1 MKKWQGNDGFVVVHL
16 PIQSSV
22 GVGGLEPPTS
32 ASQTRRASRLRYTPA
47 DKSIIRTM
55 GKRQDIARFLFRS
68 AAYRVCMLILMLGAA
83 ACQAGESPATIVP
96 LEPTHTQ
103 TTVMPAVHH
112 TDSVTAIAL
121 NAASATPTAQE
132 PTPTPRI
139 ALTSIDCRHAGGQV
153 FSEAL
158 FSEHLGEDLRYLLY
172 LPPCY
177 HENLTEGYPVTY
189 LLHGLSYAQD
199 QWVRLGVAEQM
210 DALISE
216 GRIAPFI
223 IVMPTEARFQPPL
236 NSAFADA
243 LVQELIP
250 FVDQQYRT
258 LPERAYRAIGGL
270 SRGAAWA
277 VHLGFEH
284 PHLFS
289 RVGAHSLPLFEVDG
303 GRLDGWL
310 AATPD
315 TGLPDFFIDIGRS
328 DPERWS
334 AQNFADRLN
343 AHHIPHTWYLF
354 NGGHTEAYWSTH
366 LELYLHWYAQD
377 WYKNSLNNQ
386 VK

>member
-16 PIQSSV
+16 PIQPSV

-32 ASQTRRASRLRYTPA
+32 ASQTRRAGRLRYTPA

-55 GKRQDIARFLFRS
+55 GKRQDIVHVLFQN
-68 AAYRVCMLILMLGAA
+68 AAYLVCVLILMFSGA

-96 LEPTHTQ
+96 LEPAPAQ
-103 TTVMPAVHH
+103 TTAMPVALH
-112 TDSVTAIAL
+112 TASVTPIAL
-121 NAASATPTAQE
+121 EAVSATPTAQE
-132 PTPTPRI
+132 PSPTPGI
-139 ALTSIDCRHAGGQV
+139 TMTSIDCRFAGGQV
-153 FSEAL
+153 LSEAL
-158 FSEHLGEDLRYLLY
+158 FSEHLGEDLHYLLY

-177 HENLTEGYPVTY
+177 HEGLTEDYPVTY
-189 LLHGLSYAQD
+189 LLHGLSYTQD

-310 AATPD
+310 AETPD
-315 TGLPDFFIDIGRS
+315 AGLPDFFIDIGRS

-334 AQNFADRLN
+334 AQNFADLLN
-343 AHHIPHTWYLF
+343 AYHIPHTWYLF

-377 WYKNSLNNQ
+377 WY
-386 VK
+386 

>member
-16 PIQSSV
+16 PIQPSV

-32 ASQTRRASRLRYTPA
+32 ASQTRRAGRLRYTPA

-55 GKRQDIARFLFRS
+55 CKRQDTVLVLFQS
-68 AAYRVCMLILMLGAA
+68 AAYLACVLILMFSAA

-96 LEPTHTQ
+96 LEPAPAQ
-103 TTVMPAVHH
+103 TTGVPVAPH
-112 TDSVTAIAL
+112 TASVTPIASK
-121 NAASATPTAQE
+121 AVSATPTAQE
-132 PTPTPRI
+132 PSPTPGI
-139 ALTSIDCRHAGGQV
+139 TMTSIDCRHAGGQV
-153 FSEAL
+153 LSEAL
-158 FSEHLGEDLRYLLY
+158 FSEHLGEDLHYLLY

-177 HENLTEGYPVTY
+177 HEDLTEDYPVTY
-189 LLHGLSYAQD
+189 LLHGLSYTQD

-223 IVMPTEARFQPPL
+223 IVMPAEARFQPPL

-243 LVQELIP
+243 LVQELFP

-277 VHLGFEH
+277 VHFGFEH

-310 AATPD
+310 AEMPD
-315 TGLPDFFIDIGRS
+315 AGLPDFFIDIGRS

-343 AHHIPHTWYLF
+343 AYHIPHIWYLF

-377 WYKNSLNNQ
+377 WY
-386 VK
+386 

>member
-1 MKKWQGNDGFVVVHL
+1 
-16 PIQSSV
+16 
-22 GVGGLEPPTS
+22 
-32 ASQTRRASRLRYTPA
+32 
-47 DKSIIRTM
+47 
-55 GKRQDIARFLFRS
+55 
-68 AAYRVCMLILMLGAA
+68 
-83 ACQAGESPATIVP
+83 
-96 LEPTHTQ
+96 
-103 TTVMPAVHH
+103 
-112 TDSVTAIAL
+112 
-121 NAASATPTAQE
+121 
-132 PTPTPRI
+132 
-139 ALTSIDCRHAGGQV
+139 
-153 FSEAL
+153 L

-366 LELYLHWYAQD
+366 LELYLNWYAQD

>member
-1 MKKWQGNDGFVVVHL
+1 M
-16 PIQSSV
+16 
-22 GVGGLEPPTS
+22 GGLEPPTS
-32 ASQTRRASRLRYTPA
+32 ASQTRRAGRLRYTPA

-55 GKRQDIARFLFRS
+55 CKRQDTVLVLFQS
-68 AAYRVCMLILMLGAA
+68 AAYLACVLILMFSAA

-96 LEPTHTQ
+96 LEPAPAQ
-103 TTVMPAVHH
+103 TTGVPVAPH
-112 TDSVTAIAL
+112 TASVTPIASK
-121 NAASATPTAQE
+121 AVSATPTAQE
-132 PTPTPRI
+132 PSPTPGI
-139 ALTSIDCRHAGGQV
+139 TMTSIDCRHAGGQV
-153 FSEAL
+153 LSEAL
-158 FSEHLGEDLRYLLY
+158 FSEHLGEDLHYLLY

-177 HENLTEGYPVTY
+177 HEDLTEDYPVTY
-189 LLHGLSYAQD
+189 LLHGLSYTQD

-223 IVMPTEARFQPPL
+223 IVMPAEARFQPPL

-243 LVQELIP
+243 LVQELFP

-277 VHLGFEH
+277 VHFGFEH

-310 AATPD
+310 AEMPD
-315 TGLPDFFIDIGRS
+315 AGLPDFFIDIGRS

-343 AHHIPHTWYLF
+343 AYHIPHIWYLF

-377 WYKNSLNNQ
+377 WY
-386 VK
+386 